1 MKRIKKTND
10 WQPIDFR
17 YDECIR
23 GRSDE
28 DIAPTLTASSHSLSS
43 CPLIGGGLSMID
55 NQTNIEKL
63 VESGEIKFR
72 RFTPKTY
79 LKLMGFD
86 SNDYEKIKFQPESII
101 YHEGGDS
108 ICTTVLC
115 AIFGK
120 LLGIDY
126 EPIINNYVE
135 TLKGEKDG
143 TRIKN
148 T

>member
-1 MKRIKKTND
+1 MKRIKKINE
-10 WQPIDFR
+10 WQPVDFR
-17 YDECIR
+17 YDEGIR
-23 GRSDE
+23 GRADD
-28 DIAPTLTASSHSLSS
+28 DIAPTLPASSHSLSS
-43 CPLIGGGLSMID
+43 CPLIGGGLSMLD
-55 NQTNIEKL
+55 NKANIEEL
-63 VESGEIKFR
+63 IESGKIKFR

-79 LKLMGFD
+79 LKLMGF
-86 SNDYEKIKFQPESII
+86 NDYEKVSFQPESVI

-126 EPIINNYVE
+126 EPIINKYVE

-143 TRIKN
+143 Q
-148 T
+148 